1 MNREEKKKEMFAVIA
16 LLVYFTAII
25 ALGLFFVL

>member
-1 MNREEKKKEMFAVIA
+1 MSKEEKKKEMFAVIA
-16 LLVYFTAII
+16 LLVYFAAIV